1 MLGSLSGS
9 GRWSVSGWVS
19 ELTSRLE
26 PRIAWAERV
35 DELHMLQHKR
45 IKDTPLFSAARANDV
60 SAIKKLLGSPTV
72 DPFEKG
78 VMGETALHLAA
89 LYGNY
94 EVATVLL
101 EEVPELVNVPAT
113 SELYE
118 GKTALHIAVANE
130 NVPLVKELIKRGAT
144 VVSSRATGILFRR
157 SEKNFIYYGEHVL
170 SFAACVG
177 NQEIVQ
183 FLIESGADIKA
194 QDYLGNTVLHHLA
207 LQAQSYTA
215 QMYDFILSLDPEN
228 GNPTETI
235 TNHDGLTP
243 FKLAAFEGNVQL
255 FQHLMRKRKRHVQWF
270 FKSISATFCDLSGID
285 SWDDD
290 HSVLDLVVCSNE
302 VEALKIL
309 DLPAIKALVHFKW
322 NKYGKYYFRALA
334 FIYFVYIIIFTCCC
348 IFRPLIPRRDNV
360 TDPRD
365 TQILE
370 EAPLNLSY
378 VSNEDYIRLVGEIIS
393 VFGAIAILMIE
404 SADILRYG
412 TAGYFGKTVLGGPF
426 HVIIIC
432 YAFLVLLILILRLTS
447 AGAEGFFMALAITL
461 AWCNSIYFARGFQIL
476 GPFAILLQKI
486 ILEKFLTYVILMVM
500 VVIGFT
506 TAIYMSFQELDPSQW
521 IRFNGYKNLLFL
533 MFMLFFGLLDI
544 PLNYEKYTPFMVK
557 IFYVSYI
564 MMTFQLMV
572 ILLIFLIAQT
582 LRRVMKNC
590 DVLWRAQ
597 ITASTIHL
605 ERWLPR
611 YFWSRAGIC
620 GTKLGFDNNW
630 YIWVEDRNDS
640 DALKSSCSPKS
651 AKVEERQ
658 ESGINMEK
666 RQYDPPPTV
675 GSETEMNSSME
686 LHILHRRSR
695 AHFSDDAYN
704 EVKDAECYL

>member
-1 MLGSLSGS
+1 MMGFLSGS
-9 GRWSVSGWVS
+9 GRWSVSSCVS
-19 ELTSRLE
+19 ELTLKLHPKIVLR
-26 PRIAWAERV
+26 ERV

-45 IKDTPLFSAARANDV
+45 IIETPLFSAARENDV
-60 SAIKKLLGSPTV
+60 SAIKKLLESPTV

-78 VMGETALHLAA
+78 VMGETALHIAA

-101 EEVPELVNVPAT
+101 EEVPELINVPAT

-130 NVPLVKELIKRGAT
+130 KIHLVKELINRGAN
-144 VVSSRATGILFRR
+144 VASSRATGNFFRR
-157 SEKNFIYYGEHVL
+157 SETNFIYYGEHVL

-177 NQEIVQ
+177 NEEIVR

-207 LQAQSYTA
+207 LQAQSNTA

-228 GNPTETI
+228 GIPAETI
-235 TNHDGLTP
+235 TNNDGLTP

-255 FQHLMRKRKRHVQWF
+255 FQHLMKKRKQHIQWF
-270 FKSISATFCDLSGID
+270 FKSISTTFYDLSGID

-302 VEALKIL
+302 TEALKIF
-309 DLPAIKALVHFKW
+309 DLPAIKALIHFKW
-322 NKYGKYYFRALA
+322 NKYGKYYFRTLA
-334 FIYFVYIIIFTCCC
+334 AFYFIYIIIFTSCC
-348 IFRPLIPRRDNV
+348 IFRPLVPRRDNV

-370 EAPLNLSY
+370 EAPLNLCY

-393 VFGAIAILMIE
+393 VFGAIAILLIE
-404 SADILRYG
+404 SADIIRYG

-432 YAFLVLLILILRLTS
+432 YAILVLLILILRLTS
-447 AGAEGFFMALAITL
+447 AGTEGVFMALAIVL
-461 AWCNSIYFARGFQIL
+461 AWCNSIYFARGFRIL

-486 ILEKFLTYVILMVM
+486 ILEKFLTYAILMLM
-500 VVIGFT
+500 VLIGFT
-506 TAIYMSFQELDPSQW
+506 TAIHMSFQELDPSQW
-521 IRFNGYKNLLFL
+521 IRFNGFTNLLFL

-544 PLNYEKYTPFMVK
+544 PLNYDKYTPFMVK
-557 IFYVSYI
+557 ILYVSYI
-564 MMTFQLMV
+564 MMTFQLMA
-572 ILLIFLIAQT
+572 ILFIFLIAQT

-597 ITASTIHL
+597 IIASTIHL

-611 YFWSRAGIC
+611 FLWSRAGIC
-620 GTKLGFDNNW
+620 GAKLGLDNSW
-630 YIWVEDRNDS
+630 YIWVEDRNDN
-640 DALKSSCSPKS
+640 DALKNCCSPKPS
-651 AKVEERQ
+651 KVEEHQ
-658 ESGINMEK
+658 ESENKMEK
-666 RQYDPPPTV
+666 GQIDRPSTV
-675 GSETEMNSSME
+675 RSDTELNSSIE
-686 LHILHRRSR
+686 LHILRRRSR
-695 AHFSDDAYN
+695 THFSDDAYN
-704 EVKDAECYL
+704 EVKEAECYL